1 MLAAIVPPQGCRCI
15 LIEDLRLAVFIGV
28 LPEERKARQEVSISV
43 YMMVRDMLRDAGAT
57 RSDDLADH
65 VSYADVVD
73 RLKERAASPRHT
85 NLVETLAEDSAELA
99 LADPRVESVIVA
111 VRKPQIIAEAR
122 GVGVIIHRRRA
133 AGA

>member
-43 YMMVRDMLRDAGAT
+43 YMMVRDAGAT

-73 RLKERAASPRHT
+73 RLKQRAASPRHT

-122 GVGVIIHRRRA
+122 GVGIIIHRRRA
-133 AGA
+133 TGA